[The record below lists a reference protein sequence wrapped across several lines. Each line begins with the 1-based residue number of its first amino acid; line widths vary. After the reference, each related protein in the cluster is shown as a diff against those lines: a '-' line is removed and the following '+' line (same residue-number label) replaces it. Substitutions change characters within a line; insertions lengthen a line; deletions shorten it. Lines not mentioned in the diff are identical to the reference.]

1 MQTIFILIETG
12 HPLSQLLRLEE
23 TAVKAWMTHN
33 NISQVCCNQPP
44 VKVSNHKNCSDT
56 NNVLLMNY
64 PTHLISSIRV
74 FSILATILR
83 FLFKK

>member
-33 NISQVCCNQPP
+33 NVSSQVCCNQPP
-44 VKVSNHKNCSDT
+44 VKVSNHKNCSDI
-56 NNVLLMNY
+56 NKVLLKNY
-64 PTHLISSIRV
+64 PKNVI
-74 FSILATILR
+74 
-83 FLFKK
+83 